1 MVAQIVSLA
10 SNERLRKHPR
20 IKCFHRQ
27 QCKPLQRTPNTLPYW
42 ADAGEHESHS
52 TFLLWAKNVN
62 RTASYAPLIPV
73 LILNVAAAGWAQ
85 SRPRTSEPTP
95 TPATPQRVVHHA
107 VSTKSAEAQ
116 SLFDQGLLL
125 IYALDYSGAASTFR
139 RAAAVDPNMAMAYW
153 GIAYSMG
160 SDYYY
165 HTRGDAMRER
175 AAEEAVQKA
184 QVLSGQSPEAERA
197 YVRALSK
204 RYCNCPNP
212 DREQQAVDFKNAM
225 HDLSQSYPDDLDA
238 ATLYAQAIM
247 NLHAWALWN
256 ADGTPWEQTP
266 EILSVLES
274 VLKRDPRHVGA
285 AHYYIHAVEG
295 SPYPERALSYANV
308 LPSLAPTIG
317 HMVHMPAHIYIR
329 TGDYVDAENVCARA
343 AHVDEKHLDESSKAD
358 AFTVLSYLHDL
369 YFLGTAAS
377 MNGHY
382 SAAKQAADNLA
393 TRVTPLLGAM
403 PHMPVFLDLEPA
415 VLVRFNRWSEI
426 LKLPRPDGRADP
438 MWHFARGMALA
449 GSAKLTEG
457 EAEHQALMEA
467 VERTDPNEQ
476 FGMSPNK
483 TRDILQIASDVLGAK
498 LALVR
503 NEKALAISQLREA
516 VATQDRLQYAE
527 PPSWFYP
534 VRESLGAAL
543 FLDGQLSEAERVFR
557 EDLQRNPRNPRS
569 LFGLLQVLRTRGS
582 SYDAAFVQ
590 SQLDT
595 AWKGDQRQ
603 LDLRNF

>member
-1 MVAQIVSLA
+1 V
-10 SNERLRKHPR
+10 N
-20 IKCFHRQ
+20 
-27 QCKPLQRTPNTLPYW
+27 
-42 ADAGEHESHS
+42 S
-52 TFLLWAKNVN
+52 TARHAL
-62 RTASYAPLIPV
+62 LIPV
-73 LILNVAAAGWAQ
+73 LILNLAAAAWVQ
-85 SRPRTSEPTP
+85 QRPNTEQAPTA
-95 TPATPQRVVHHA
+95 ATPRRMVHH
-107 VSTKSAEAQ
+107 VVNTKSAEAQ

-125 IYALDYSGAASTFR
+125 IYALDYSGAANTFR
-139 RAAAVDPNMAMAYW
+139 RAAAVDPNLAMAYW
-153 GIAYSMG
+153 GVAYSMG

-165 HTRGDAMRER
+165 YTRGDATRER
-175 AAEEAVQKA
+175 AAEEALRKA
-184 QVLSGQSPEAERA
+184 QALSAESPEAERA
-197 YVRALSK
+197 YVAALSK
-204 RYCNCPNP
+204 RYCDCPNP
-212 DREQQAVDFKNAM
+212 NREQQAVDFKNAM
-225 HDLSQSYPDDLDA
+225 HDLSRSYPDDLDA

-274 VLKRDPRHVGA
+274 VLQRDPRHVGA

-295 SPYPERALSYANV
+295 SPYAERALSYANE
-308 LPSLAPTIG
+308 LPALVPTIG

-343 AHVDEKHLDESSKAD
+343 AQVDEKHLDESSKAD

-377 MNGHY
+377 MDGHY
-382 SAAKQAADNLA
+382 SAAKQAADNLL
-393 TRVTPLLGAM
+393 TRVTPLLGVM
-403 PHMPVFLDLEPA
+403 PQMPVFLDLEPA

-426 LKLPRPDGRADP
+426 LKLPRPNGHADP

-449 GSAKLTEG
+449 GSAKPTEG
-457 EAEHQALMEA
+457 EAEHQALKEA
-467 VERTDPNEQ
+467 WERTDPNEE
-476 FGMSPNK
+476 FGMSSNK
-483 TRDILQIASDVLGAK
+483 TRDILQIASGVLGAK

-503 NEKALAISQLREA
+503 DDKALAISQLRDA
-516 VATQDRLQYAE
+516 VAIQDRLQYAE

-543 FLDGQLSEAERVFR
+543 LLNAQLSEAERVFR

-590 SQLDT
+590 GEFDA

>member
-1 MVAQIVSLA
+1 V
-10 SNERLRKHPR
+10 N
-20 IKCFHRQ
+20 
-27 QCKPLQRTPNTLPYW
+27 
-42 ADAGEHESHS
+42 S
-52 TFLLWAKNVN
+52 TARHAL
-62 RTASYAPLIPV
+62 LIPV

-85 SRPRTSEPTP
+85 QPPNTSEHTP
-95 TPATPQRVVHHA
+95 APATPRRVVHHA
-107 VSTKSAEAQ
+107 VNTKSAEAQ

-125 IYALDYSGAASTFR
+125 IYALDYSGAANTFR

-153 GIAYSMG
+153 GVAYAMG

-165 HTRGDAMRER
+165 HSPGDAMRER
-175 AAEEAVQKA
+175 AAEEALQKA
-184 QVLSGQSPEAERA
+184 QALSGESPEAERA
-197 YVRALSK
+197 YVAALGT

-212 DREQQAVDFKNAM
+212 NREQLAIDFKNAM

-247 NLHAWALWN
+247 NLHAWTLWN

-274 VLKRDPRHVGA
+274 VLQRDPRHVGA
-285 AHYYIHAVEG
+285 AHYYIHAIEG
-295 SPYPERALSYANV
+295 SPHAERALSYAKV
-308 LPSLAPTIG
+308 LPALVPNIG

-343 AHVDEKHLDESSKAD
+343 AQVDEKHLDESSKAD

-377 MNGHY
+377 MDGHY
-382 SAAKQAADNLA
+382 SAAKHAADNLV
-393 TRVTPLLGAM
+393 TRATPLLGAM
-403 PHMPVFLDLEPA
+403 PQMPVFLDLEPA
-415 VLVRFNRWSEI
+415 VLVRFSRWSEL
-426 LKLPRPDGRADP
+426 LKLPIPNGHADP

-449 GSAKLTEG
+449 GSAKPTQG
-457 EAEHQALMEA
+457 EAELQALMEA
-467 VERTDPNEQ
+467 LQRTDANEQ

-498 LALVR
+498 LALVK
-503 NEKALAISQLREA
+503 NEKALAISRLRDA
-516 VATQDRLQYAE
+516 VAMQDRLQYAE

-569 LFGLLQVLRTRGS
+569 LFGLLQVLRTRVS
-582 SYDAAFVQ
+582 SYDAAFVE
-590 SQLDT
+590 SEFDA